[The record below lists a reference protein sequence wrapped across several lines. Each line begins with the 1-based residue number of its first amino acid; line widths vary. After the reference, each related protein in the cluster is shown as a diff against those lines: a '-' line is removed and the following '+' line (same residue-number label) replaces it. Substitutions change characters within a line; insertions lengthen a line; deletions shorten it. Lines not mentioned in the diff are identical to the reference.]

1 MEIKKLVSSEK
12 SENTLESEVNS
23 TSYEL
28 GKISFTNKSSPQNAS
43 TSGNNAVKNQNGII
57 ASPNYVQSSEGS
69 VESPPISTNGG
80 FKEAREEDVKPPLGM
95 ASSGIYLNEK
105 LKDKALETNRPD
117 TLSAFA
123 NDTEHLSLEVEN
135 QVGMS
140 EGETEI
146 PQPLA
151 GTNVMN
157 VILVAAE
164 CAPWSKTG
172 NNLICVEDFPC

>member
-12 SENTLESEVNS
+12 SENILESEVNS

-28 GKISFTNKSSPQNAS
+28 GNKSFTNKPSPKNVS
-43 TSGNNAVKNQNGII
+43 TSGDNAVKNQNGII
-57 ASPNYVQSSEGS
+57 ASPNYVHSSEGF
-69 VESPPISTNGG
+69 V
-80 FKEAREEDVKPPLGM
+80 EDVKTPPQM
-95 ASSGIYLNEK
+95 ASSRIYSNEK
-105 LKDKALETNRPD
+105 LKDKALETNRPGS
-117 TLSAFA
+117 LSAFFA
-123 NDTEHLSLEVEN
+123 NGTEHLSLEVEN
-135 QVGMS
+135 QVGS
-140 EGETEI
+140 ESTPIEGEGETEI

-172 NNLICVEDFPC
+172 NNFICVEGFPC